1 MAQHELDP
9 VILRL
14 VEEFPGVPHDA
25 VASIVGDSY
34 RLVVE
39 ACGEAL
45 VGKAEELARL
55 RLEVRT
61 RAPAATLAARPRLVT
76 RPTRTSHWKTA

>member
-61 RAPAATLAARPRLVT
+61 RAPAATRPRPVT
-76 RPTRTSHWKTA
+76 RPTRTSQWKTA